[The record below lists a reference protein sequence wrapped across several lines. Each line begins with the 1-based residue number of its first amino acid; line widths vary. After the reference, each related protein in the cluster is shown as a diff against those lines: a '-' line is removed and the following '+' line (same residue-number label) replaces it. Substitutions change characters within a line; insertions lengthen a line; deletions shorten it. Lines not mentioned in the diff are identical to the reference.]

1 MEECLSKKERWRK
14 NEEMEEMAFS
24 SSFNAMEECLT
35 KKEETGEIS
44 FFSSFIAMEECLT
57 KKEETEEI
65 CFPSSSIATE
75 KEELIRLI
83 VSPGVALR

>member
-1 MEECLSKKERWRK
+1 ME
-14 NEEMEEMAFS
+14 
-24 SSFNAMEECLT
+24 
-35 KKEETGEIS
+35 EIS
-44 FFSSFIAMEECLT
+44 FSSSFIAMEECLMKKEGMEEISFSSSFIATEECPT

-65 CFPSSSIATE
+65 SFSSSSIATE